1 MKRLLP
7 ILLLPFAIFLLLTNC
22 TRKNPTPI
30 VDPTDTIPTL
40 GLKDLNPRI
49 LIGAPLEISRG
60 NEKYQGIIKTEF
72 STGQSLWYP
81 AWGGWMAEKQ
91 YDFKEFNAN
100 VNWMKANNISPT
112 MHMLVG
118 PNNYMPD
125 WLLNGNWQNAQLD
138 SLLRGMIHNIMDT
151 NDNKTKVDVWNV
163 ANELFDDDG
172 TYRTNMIWR
181 QLGWENDKSGLV
193 GDAKINTRHPI
204 FIHKAFTYCREKTA
218 KKLEIRD
225 FNIESDDPTTQN
237 YRKNKA
243 LFQLVKHMINAHIP
257 IDAVGIQGHLSIGKN
272 DWIFDK
278 NMLLETVKKYKSL
291 GVEVYITELDVRTDN
306 RNWNTLLA
314 EQQKQ
319 DYYNYVKQAIEGG
332 ANRINFWGL
341 QDGFDPFWLLT
352 EHPLLWTEN
361 FEEKPAY
368 FGVKSALNA
377 TK

>member
-1 MKRLLP
+1 MKRLLSV
-7 ILLLPFAIFLLLTNC
+7 LLLPFVTFLMLTNC
-22 TRKNPTPI
+22 TQKTPAPI
-30 VDPTDTIPTL
+30 NDPIDTLPIL
-40 GLKDLNPRI
+40 GLKNLNPRI

-81 AWGGWMAEKQ
+81 AWGGWLAEKQ

-125 WLLNGNWQNAQLD
+125 WLLNGNWQNTQLD
-138 SLLRGMIHNIMDT
+138 SLLRGMIYNIMDT

-181 QLGWENDKSGLV
+181 QLGWENDKSGLA
-193 GDAKINTRHPI
+193 GDAKINTQHPI
-204 FIHKAFTYCREKTA
+204 FVRKAFTYCREKTT

-225 FNIESDDPTTQN
+225 FNLESDDPTTQN

-243 LFQLVKHMINAHIP
+243 LFQLVKHMINDNIP

-278 NMLLETVKKYKSL
+278 NMLRETVKKYKSL

-306 RNWNTLLA
+306 RDWNARLA

-332 ANRINFWGL
+332 ANHINFWGL

-352 EHPLLWTEN
+352 EHPLLWDEN
-361 FEEKPAY
+361 MEKKPAY
-368 FGVKSALNA
+368 SGVKAALEA